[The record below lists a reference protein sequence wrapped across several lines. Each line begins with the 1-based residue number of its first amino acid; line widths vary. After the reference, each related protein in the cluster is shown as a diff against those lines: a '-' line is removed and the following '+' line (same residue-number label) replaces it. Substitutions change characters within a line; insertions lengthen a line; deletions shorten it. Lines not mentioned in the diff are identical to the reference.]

1 MAQEQKFNGLNPYQE
16 EILTILASEATELA
30 HSVTKILLHGMD
42 SVNPNTG
49 FSNLEDTLREYADT
63 VAAFKLA
70 EKVLSIPED
79 LLETLS
85 DKVES
90 KLQKIPL
97 FLHHAPGQI
106 KGVAIKV
113 GDTVFKLRRPYRHH
127 HVIAYMCNLHGVDRE
142 VDVWNILGVDP
153 VEKGGESQGFYTDD
167 KDFLTRKEA
176 WIVADEKGQILPS
189 QRNITPGTLFSEHLW

>member
-1 MAQEQKFNGLNPYQE
+1 MVQEQKFNGLNPYQE

-30 HSVTKILLHGMD
+30 HSVTKILLHGPD

-49 FSNLEDTLREYADT
+49 FSNLEDTLKEYSDT

-70 EKVLSIPED
+70 EKILPISGD
-79 LLETLS
+79 LLGTLEE
-85 DKVES
+85 KVES
-90 KLQKIPL
+90 KVRKIPL

-113 GDTVFKLRRPYRHH
+113 GETVFKLRRPYRHH

-142 VDVWNILGVDP
+142 IDVWTALGVDP
-153 VEKGGESQGFYTDD
+153 IEKGMDSQGFYTDD
-167 KDFLTRKEA
+167 KDFLTRQEA
-176 WIVADEKGQILPS
+176 WVVAEEKGQIIPS
-189 QRNITPGTLFSEHLW
+189 QMNITPGTLFSEHLW